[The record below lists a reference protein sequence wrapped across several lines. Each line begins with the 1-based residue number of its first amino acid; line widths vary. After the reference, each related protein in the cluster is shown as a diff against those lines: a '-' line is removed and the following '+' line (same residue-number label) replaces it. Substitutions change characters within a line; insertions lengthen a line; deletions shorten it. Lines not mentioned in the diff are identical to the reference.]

1 MNKPIYFLL
10 IFFCLGYACS
20 TATKEEPTTESNT
33 PKEKESKKKK
43 RVLHMVETS
52 ELAQLMRKMDAELLS
67 VKTCI
72 EGGYSFHDSLTFD
85 YGIIY
90 TAHATEAKMK
100 KAGFDDF
107 ATAYLTQLENLK
119 NSTGEKRKE
128 NYNLLVNG
136 CLNCHSQHCPGPIN
150 KIKTLLI
157 K

>member
-1 MNKPIYFLL
+1 MNRSIYF
-10 IFFCLGYACS
+10 IFFVFSLGYACS
-20 TATKEEPTTESNT
+20 TEIKEEQANSTES
-33 PKEKESKKKK
+33 KEVKEVKKKK

-52 ELAQLMRKMDAELLS
+52 ELAQLMRKMDSELQA

-72 EGGYSFHDSLTFD
+72 EGGYSFHDSITFD
-85 YGIIY
+85 YGEIY
-90 TAHATEAKMK
+90 TAHATEIEMK
-100 KAGFDDF
+100 KEGFDDF
-107 ATAYLTQLENLK
+107 AGAYLTQLENLK

-150 KIKTLLI
+150 KIKALLI

>member
-1 MNKPIYFLL
+1 MNKTLYIFLL
-10 IFFCLGYACS
+10 LISLSYACS
-20 TATKEEPTTESNT
+20 SATKEEQADSTEV
-33 PKEKESKKKK
+33 KEVKEVKKKK

-52 ELAQLMRKMDAELLS
+52 ELAQLMRKMDNELHA

-72 EGGYSFHDSLTFD
+72 EGGYSFHDSITFD
-85 YGIIY
+85 YGKIY
-90 TAHATEAKMK
+90 TAHATEIEMK
-100 KAGFDDF
+100 KEGFDDF

-136 CLNCHSQHCPGPIN
+136 CLNCHSQHCPGPMN